1 MIGGSWFV
9 VGEEGGVME
18 SREIVRRAIEFERP
32 ERLPFWQHWNHKM
45 PGFPD
50 DVHNIWEMD
59 RAEAGWFFDRPGV
72 DDWGCGWSTTELR
85 NIGQVTAHPL
95 ADWSNLEGYRPPNPR
110 NPFYY
115 ERLGPLI
122 GAAGG
127 RYVVL
132 TAHNLLFSRLH
143 KLRGFA
149 DFGFHSQALKFLY
162 YLAFTM
168 LFWLAYTVY
177 TIPYYAVV
185 AEITPDYDER
195 TDIRG
200 LSALINAAGIFAGNA
215 LPAVLPAVI
224 LGLGLSAKT
233 GWLGTVV
240 FMSLLSI
247 LFAVI
252 AVFSLRH
259 VTLQKAEAEAGGQ
272 RSVREIFGSFLEV
285 LKIKPFK
292 WFVLFVFAFLISSS
306 MLQTNFVYLIKLVFQ
321 LKTETEA
328 KDKMVV
334 IIVVLVGVIALL
346 TPVVTKIA
354 EIKDRRFAAILF
366 FSISLAGLAAGRFMR
381 LGAQAAVT
389 YVAFFMAV
397 GAACFWTVFYSM
409 AYDLV
414 EVDEFISGRRRE
426 GVITALPQ
434 FFQKFGSAV
443 GMLLVS
449 LVLNISGYQADEVP
463 PEFIINAS
471 TIIPAAF
478 LGVSIFGAFMFP
490 VTKERFHLLQEVLA
504 KKNAGES
511 FDTAGLEKL
520 I

>member
-1 MIGGSWFV
+1 MYNLFFTYYLVFLTDVIRLQPLLAGIISFV
-9 VGEEGGVME
+9 SV
-18 SREIVRRAIEFERP
+18 
-32 ERLPFWQHWNHKM
+32 FW
-45 PGFPD
+45 D
-50 DVHNIWEMD
+50 AV
-59 RAEAGWFFDRPGV
+59 
-72 DDWGCGWSTTELR
+72 
-85 NIGQVTAHPL
+85 
-95 ADWSNLEGYRPPNPR
+95 ADPI
-110 NPFYY
+110 
-115 ERLGPLI
+115 I
-122 GAAGG
+122 GALSDKDGADK
-127 RYVVL
+127 RKFMFRAAFPMAIL
-132 TAHNLLFSRLH
+132 IIAC
-143 KLRGFA
+143 FA
-149 DFGFHSQALKFLY
+149 DFGFHSQIIKFIY

-224 LGLGLSAKT
+224 LGLGFSAKM

-240 FMSLLSI
+240 IMSLLSI

-252 AVFSLRH
+252 AVLSLRH
-259 VTLQKAEAEAGGQ
+259 VKLQKAEAEAGGQ
-272 RSVREIFGSFLEV
+272 RSVREIFRSFIEV

-292 WFVLFVFAFLISSS
+292 WFVLFVFSFLITSS
-306 MLQTNFVYLIKLVFQ
+306 MLQTNFVYLIKLVFE
-321 LKTETEA
+321 LKTEAEA
-328 KDKMVV
+328 KDKMVI

-354 EIKDRRFAAILF
+354 EIKDRRFASILF
-366 FSISLAGLAAGRFMR
+366 FSLSFAGLVAGRFIH
-381 LGAQAAVT
+381 LGAQATVI
-389 YVAFFMAV
+389 YVAFVMAV

-414 EVDEFISGRRRE
+414 EVDEFASGKRRE

-449 LVLNISGYQADEVP
+449 LVLNLSGYKADSVP
-463 PEFIINAS
+463 PDFVINSS

-478 LGVSIFGAFMFP
+478 LAVSIFGAVMFP
-490 VTKERFHLLQEVLA
+490 VTKKRFHKLQEALA
-504 KKNAGES
+504 KKNLGEEY
-511 FDTAGLEKL
+511 DTTGLERL

>member
-1 MIGGSWFV
+1 MAKVKSLPTKNKIGYCSGIIAESLLYNLFFTYYLVFLTDVVRLTPLLAGIVSFV
-9 VGEEGGVME
+9 SV
-18 SREIVRRAIEFERP
+18 
-32 ERLPFWQHWNHKM
+32 FW
-45 PGFPD
+45 D
-50 DVHNIWEMD
+50 AV
-59 RAEAGWFFDRPGV
+59 
-72 DDWGCGWSTTELR
+72 
-85 NIGQVTAHPL
+85 
-95 ADWSNLEGYRPPNPR
+95 ADPI
-110 NPFYY
+110 
-115 ERLGPLI
+115 I
-122 GAAGG
+122 GALSDKDGADK
-127 RYVVL
+127 RKFMFRAAFPMAILIV
-132 TAHNLLFSRLH
+132 AC
-143 KLRGFA
+143 FA
-149 DFGFHSQALKFLY
+149 DPGLHSQTVKFIY
-162 YLAFTM
+162 YLAVTM

-224 LGLGLSAKT
+224 LGLGFSAMT

-240 FMSLLSI
+240 IMSLLSV
-247 LFAVI
+247 LFAVV
-252 AVFSLRH
+252 AVLSLRH
-259 VTLQKAEAEAGGQ
+259 VTLRKAEAEAGGQ

-306 MLQTNFVYLIKLVFQ
+306 MLQTNFVYLIKLVFA

-366 FSISLAGLAAGRFMR
+366 FSISLAGLAAGRFLR
-381 LGAQAAVT
+381 LGAQATVI
-389 YVAFFMAV
+389 YVALFMAV

-414 EVDEFISGRRRE
+414 EVDEFICGRRRE

-449 LVLNISGYQADEVP
+449 LVLNVSGYQADEVP

-471 TIIPAAF
+471 TVIPAAF

-490 VTKERFHLLQEVLA
+490 VTKERFHRLQEVLA

-511 FDTAGLEKL
+511 YDTAGLEKL
-520 I
+520 V